1 MKFNKGDKVTIYK
14 IPLNISGSIKYSD
27 LTIGLCGIVQYAY
40 NNNCGVGVK
49 IDNRYNHNSSKGLY
63 YFNQSELRL
72 SKEYEQNDT
81 YNKGEENMSK
91 IIGNYRVAKVRF
103 LEGSNTYNTYNYA
116 LFDDEIQQYDNC
128 VVKSANHGFG
138 IAVIEEI
145 IDDVDNISV
154 TDNYGNI
161 REIVC
166 KIDMSAFNKRID
178 DRLRASQLKKEM
190 DKKVQE
196 LQGLALYKIMAENS
210 PELKAMLSE
219 YEELTNNG

>member
-1 MKFNKGDKVTIYK
+1 MRFNVGDKVI
-14 IPLNISGSIKYSD
+14 IHQVPLGAEGNVKYSD

-116 LFDDEIQQYDNC
+116 LFDDEIQLYDNC

-138 IAVIEEI
+138 IASIEEI
-145 IDDVDNISV
+145 IDNIDNISV
-154 TDNYGNI
+154 TDNNGNI

-166 KIDMSAFNKRID
+166 KIDMSAFHKRIK
-178 DRLRASQLKKEM
+178 DRQRASQLKKEM
-190 DKKVQE
+190 DKKVKE
-196 LQGLALYKIMAENS
+196 LQGLALYKMMAETS
-210 PELKAMLSE
+210 PELKTMLSE

>member
-1 MKFNKGDKVTIYK
+1 MKFSKDDKVTVYK
-14 IPLNISGSIKYSD
+14 IPLGN
-27 LTIGLCGIVQYAY
+27 GLEVSLC
-40 NNNCGVGVK
+40 
-49 IDNRYNHNSSKGLY
+49 SSRGLY
-63 YFNQSELRL
+63 YFKSSELQS
-72 SKEYEQNDT
+72 SKECKQNNI
-81 YNKGEENMSK
+81 YNKGEENMNK

-103 LEGSNTYNTYNYA
+103 LQGSNTHNTYNYA
-116 LFDDEIQQYDNC
+116 LFDNEIQQYDNC
-128 VVKSANHGFG
+128 VVKSANHGLG

-190 DKKVQE
+190 DKKVKE
-196 LQGLALYKIMAENS
+196 LQGLALYKMMAESS

-219 YEELTNNG
+219 YEKLVNNG

>member
-1 MKFNKGDKVTIYK
+1 MKEVT
-14 IPLNISGSIKYSD
+14 
-27 LTIGLCGIVQYAY
+27 
-40 NNNCGVGVK
+40 
-49 IDNRYNHNSSKGLY
+49 H
-63 YFNQSELRL
+63 
-72 SKEYEQNDT
+72 
-81 YNKGEENMSK
+81 
-91 IIGNYRVAKVRF
+91 IIH
-103 LEGSNTYNTYNYA
+103 TTNTYNYA

-138 IAVIEEI
+138 IASIEEI
-145 IDDVDNISV
+145 IDNIDNISV
-154 TDNYGNI
+154 TDNNGNI

-166 KIDMSAFNKRID
+166 KIDMSAFHKRID
-178 DRLRASQLKKEM
+178 DRRRALQLKKEM

>member
-1 MKFNKGDKVTIYK
+1 MKFDKGDKVTIYK
-14 IPLNISGSIKYSD
+14 IPLGVGRNIKYSD
-27 LTIGLCGIVQYAY
+27 LEIGLCGIVQYAY
-40 NNNCGVGVK
+40 TNCYGVK
-49 IDNRYNHNSSKGLY
+49 IDNRYNHSSGKGLY
-63 YFNQSELRL
+63 YFKPNELQL
-72 SKEYEQNDT
+72 FKEYEQNNI
-81 YNKGEENMSK
+81 YNKGEENMNK

-103 LEGSNTYNTYNYA
+103 LEGSNTHNTYNYA

-128 VVKSANHGFG
+128 VVKSANHGLG

-190 DKKVQE
+190 DKKVKE
-196 LQGLALYKIMAENS
+196 LQGLALYKMMAENS

-219 YEELTNNG
+219 YEKLVNNI